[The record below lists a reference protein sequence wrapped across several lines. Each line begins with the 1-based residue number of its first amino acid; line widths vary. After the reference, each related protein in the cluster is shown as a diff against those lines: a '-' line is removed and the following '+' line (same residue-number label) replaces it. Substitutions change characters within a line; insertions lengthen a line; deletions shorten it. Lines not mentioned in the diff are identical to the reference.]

1 VLAVGGEEQEEV
13 SRVQEAAK
21 PEAAA
26 EAAAAEAAAAVLG
39 GGGGGAQ
46 LPPGWMPKWSASK
59 AKAYY
64 IKEGDE
70 GAVLTAWSVAKAWA
84 LEGGA
89 APGAAPP
96 EPPAPAQAAA
106 PPPAEEPPR
115 AALPNGWAEMWSAT
129 RQRPYYMNSET
140 GAKAWS
146 LEKVPGYPAASSE

>member
-21 PEAAA
+21 PEATA
-26 EAAAAEAAAAVLG
+26 EAAEAAAAVLG

-64 IKEGDE
+64 IKGDE